1 MTHVLII
8 EDDAGVASLLKKH
21 FEKKMSFTTNWQGS
35 GEAALAWLKSS
46 AEHGA
51 DVVVCDLG
59 LPGMSGA
66 KVVEALR
73 ADERLARVP
82 IIVCSAR
89 TSMQDH
95 TLALEAGA
103 DLFLEKPLRLKAFEA
118 EVLRLLG
125 ERQ

>member
-1 MTHVLII
+1 LTHVLII
-8 EDDAGVASLLKKH
+8 EDDASMAALLVKH
-21 FEKKMSFTTNWQGS
+21 FEKKMSWKTNWQGS
-35 GEAALAWLKSS
+35 GEGALAWLKT
-46 AEHGA
+46 AVDH
-51 DVVVCDLG
+51 DVDFVVCDLG
-59 LPGMSGA
+59 LPGMGGA

-73 ADERLARVP
+73 ADARMTRVP

-103 DLFLEKPLRLKAFEA
+103 DLFLEKPLRLKHFEA